1 LALALQEEVMRIK
14 LFSKLILIYIFC
26 GTVNAKDFEYEVI
39 KVDYKNLVANLYL
52 PKTTGKVAV
61 VIAIGGSEGGISTGN
76 SNGEMIAPHGVAL
89 LGLAY
94 FKEKGISETLDHI
107 PLEYF
112 KDAIDFLETID
123 EIDPSRV
130 GFVGGSR
137 GAELALLLASKEPR
151 IKSVVATTPS
161 SVAWYGR
168 TTSQSAWTLNGKD
181 IPALSLEL
189 DDKSLLLR
197 RFEVALENKDNVQKA
212 LFSFE
217 KINGPILL
225 ISAEKDQ
232 VWPSYQMSKDIVLY
246 LKEHNFKYS
255 IEHNSYATGHGFSG
269 ETAPAI
275 KKSIIDHFVRTL

>member
-1 LALALQEEVMRIK
+1 MRIK
-14 LFSKLILIYIFC
+14 LFYILTLIFIIC
-26 GTVNAKDFEYEVI
+26 ETVNAKDYEYEII
-39 KVDYKNLVANLYL
+39 KVDYKNLIANLYL
-52 PKTTGKVAV
+52 PKTTSKVPV

-76 SNGEMIAPHGVAL
+76 SNGEMIAPYGVAV

-94 FKEKGISETLDHI
+94 FKEKGIPDTLDHI

-112 KDAIDFLETID
+112 KDAIDFLEKTHAID
-123 EIDPSRV
+123 ASRI

-189 DDKSLLLR
+189 DDKSPLLR
-197 RFEVALENKDNVQKA
+197 RFEVALKNKVNVQKA
-212 LFSFE
+212 FFSFE

-225 ISAEKDQ
+225 ISAENDQ

-246 LKEHNFKYS
+246 LEEHNFNYS
-255 IEHNSYATGHGFSG
+255 VEHNSYATGHGFSG
-269 ETAPAI
+269 ETAPEI

>member
-1 LALALQEEVMRIK
+1 MRIK
-14 LFSKLILIYIFC
+14 LFYILALSFIFC
-26 GTVNAKDFEYEVI
+26 GAVNAKDYEYEVR
-39 KVDYKNLVANLYL
+39 KVDYKNLVANLYI
-52 PKTTGKVAV
+52 PKATGKVPV
-61 VIAIGGSEGGISTGN
+61 VIAIGGSEGGISTGD
-76 SNGEMIAPHGVAL
+76 SNGEMIAPHGVAV

-94 FKEKGISETLDHI
+94 FKEKGIPETLDHI

-112 KDAIDFLETID
+112 KDAIDFLETIHK
-123 EIDPSRV
+123 IDASRI

-161 SVAWYGR
+161 SVAWYGL
-168 TTSQSAWTLNGKD
+168 TTAQSAWTLNGKD

-189 DDKSLLLR
+189 DDKSPLFR
-197 RFEVALENKDNVQKA
+197 RFEVALENKDNVKKA

-232 VWPSYQMSKDIVLY
+232 VWPSYQMSKDIELY

-255 IEHNSYATGHGFSG
+255 VEHHSYATGHGFSG
-269 ETAPAI
+269 ETAPEI